1 MPVADVFDIDAQK
14 IGEIDLREDI
24 VSMEPKLHLFPLVL
38 RMQFAAK
45 RRGTACTKT
54 RSEVRGS
61 SRKPWRQ
68 KGTGRARHGSRRSAQ
83 WVGGGKIHTPRPRD
97 YSQKMPLKMRRA
109 ALRSALSA
117 KAADNGI
124 MVVDEVAVAE
134 PKTKLMAESLNNLV
148 GDATVLVL
156 LPGKDENYE
165 VVVRSTN
172 NLPKAKT
179 LLASYLNIRDL
190 LGYDRV
196 IVPLKALDVISGY
209 LG

>member
-1 MPVADVFDIDAQK
+1 
-14 IGEIDLREDI
+14 
-24 VSMEPKLHLFPLVL
+24 
-38 RMQFAAK
+38 
-45 RRGTACTKT
+45 
-54 RSEVRGS
+54 
-61 SRKPWRQ
+61 
-68 KGTGRARHGSRRSAQ
+68 
-83 WVGGGKIHTPRPRD
+83 
-97 YSQKMPLKMRRA
+97 MPLKMRRA

-165 VVVRSTN
+165 VVVRSMN
-172 NLPKAKT
+172 NLPRAKT